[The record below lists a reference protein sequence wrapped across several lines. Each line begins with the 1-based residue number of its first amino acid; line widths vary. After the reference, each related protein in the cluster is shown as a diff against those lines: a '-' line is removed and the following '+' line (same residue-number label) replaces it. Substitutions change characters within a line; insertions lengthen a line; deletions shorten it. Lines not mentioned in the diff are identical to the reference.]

1 MTENEPTTTVAQL
14 AAIIAAGESDRVEF
28 SESLSGIASERIRE
42 AICAFAND
50 LPRSGEPGVVL
61 VGVRDDGSLA
71 DLEITDPILIQ
82 LADMKTD
89 GNILPP
95 PSLTVRR
102 QTLPGGEVA
111 VVTVEP
117 SDSPPVRCRGV
128 IHIRTGSRRGVATA
142 QDERILNEKR
152 RYGVLPFDL
161 HPVPGSSLADID
173 MTRFENEYLSEAFSP
188 EALAA
193 NQRTRVEQ
201 LAATRMT
208 ASVEEP
214 LPTVVGLLMMGR
226 SPQDFIP
233 GAYIQFLRIDG
244 ACLTDDVVDSAEI
257 RGAVPDQMRR
267 LDDKL
272 AGHNR
277 TAVDFASRFRERR
290 IDTYPMESLQQ
301 IVRNAVMHRTYETTH
316 APTHVYWYNDRIEVT
331 NPGGPY
337 GRVTALNFGEGGMVD
352 YRNPSLA
359 SAMKIVGLVQR
370 FGIGIALARE
380 QLEDSGHP
388 ELEFKI
394 DDDNVR
400 VTVRAREEG
409 PP

>member
-1 MTENEPTTTVAQL
+1 MTENEPTTTAAQL
-14 AAIIAAGESDRVEF
+14 AEIIAAGESDRVEF
-28 SESLSGIASERIRE
+28 KESLAGSAPERIRE

-50 LPRSGEPGVVL
+50 LPRSREPGVVL

-71 DLEITDPILIQ
+71 GLEVTDRMLIQ
-82 LADMKTD
+82 LANMKTE

-95 PSLTVRR
+95 PSLTVRKEA
-102 QTLPGGEVA
+102 LSGGEVA

-128 IHIRTGSRRGVATA
+128 VHVRTGPRRGVATA
-142 QDERILNEKR
+142 QDERVLNEKR

-188 EALAA
+188 ETLAA

-201 LAATRMT
+201 LAATGMT

-226 SPQDFIP
+226 RPQDFIP

-244 ACLTDDVVDSAEI
+244 TRLTDEIVDSAEI
-257 RGAVPDQMRR
+257 RGGVPDQMLR

-272 AGHNR
+272 SGHNR
-277 TAVDFASRFRERR
+277 TAVDFASRFRELR

-316 APTHVYWYNDRIEVT
+316 APTHVYWYNDRIEVM

-359 SAMKIVGLVQR
+359 SAMKVVGLVQR
-370 FGIGIALARE
+370 FGIGIALARQ
-380 QLEDSGHP
+380 QLKDSGHP
-388 ELEFKI
+388 ELEFEI

-400 VTVRAREEG
+400 VTMRAREESQ
-409 PP
+409 P

>member
-1 MTENEPTTTVAQL
+1 MTKREPTTTAAQL
-14 AAIIAAGESDRVEF
+14 AKIIAGGESDRIEF
-28 SESLSGIASERIRE
+28 KESLSGSAPERIRE

-61 VGVRDDGSLA
+61 VGIRDDGSLA
-71 DLEITDPILIQ
+71 SLEVTDAMLIQ

-95 PSLTVRR
+95 PSLTVRK
-102 QTLPGGEVA
+102 QALSGGEVA

-128 IHIRTGSRRGVATA
+128 VHIRTGPRRGVATA
-142 QDERILNEKR
+142 QDERVLNEKR
-152 RYGVLPFDL
+152 RYGVFPFDL
-161 HPVPGSSLADID
+161 HPVPGPSLADLD
-173 MTRFENEYLSEAFSP
+173 MTRFEHEYLPEAFSS
-188 EALAA
+188 ETLAA
-193 NQRTRVEQ
+193 NQRARVEQ

-214 LPTVVGLLMMGR
+214 LPTVVGLLMMGK

-244 ACLTDDVVDSAEI
+244 TRLTDDVVDSAEI

-272 AGHNR
+272 ASHNR
-277 TAVDFASRFRERR
+277 TAVDFASRFRELKV
-290 IDTYPMESLQQ
+290 DAYPMESLQQ
-301 IVRNAVMHRTYETTH
+301 IVRNAVMHRTYEITN
-316 APTHVYWYNDRIEVT
+316 APTHVYWYNDRIEVM

-337 GRVTALNFGEGGMVD
+337 GRVTATNFGKDGIVD

-359 SAMKIVGLVQR
+359 SAMKVVGLVQR
-370 FGIGIALARE
+370 FGVGIALARQ

-388 ELEFKI
+388 EPEFEV

-400 VTVRAREEG
+400 VTVRARKESQ
-409 PP
+409 P